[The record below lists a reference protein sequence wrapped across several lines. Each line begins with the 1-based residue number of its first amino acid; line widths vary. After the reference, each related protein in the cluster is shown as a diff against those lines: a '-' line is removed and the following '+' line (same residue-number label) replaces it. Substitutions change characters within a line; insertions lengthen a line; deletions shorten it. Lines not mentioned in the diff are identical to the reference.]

1 MNVVASS
8 SQIEYNR
15 MCVCLCVCF
24 GVYRCVSALIKDKIK
39 QILRDNNCEFKDLH
53 CKFKNLIKTG
63 NFTLN

>member
-1 MNVVASS
+1 
-8 SQIEYNR
+8 

-53 CKFKNLIKTG
+53 CKFKKFIKQG
-63 NFTLN
+63 ILH